1 MLRRKLLLGFVI
13 AIPFLSCG
21 SIPAAMAE
29 DPQPPK
35 KELKHTTD
43 SLEQVKERIEK
54 KKAVLVDVRE
64 LVEWNNGHIAGA
76 VHLPWRGMQ
85 EKPDAKK
92 YRELIPEGTIAYTYC
107 EVGYRSLKAGA
118 MLEKFGIE
126 VRPLK
131 PGYKE
136 LVAAG
141 FKSDKYD
148 LDGR

>member
-1 MLRRKLLLGFVI
+1 MLRRKFLYI
-13 AIPFLSCG
+13 SAIVTSFSTWG
-21 SIPAAMAE
+21 NIPTIVA
-29 DPQPPK
+29 DNPPPAK
-35 KELKHTTD
+35 KELKHTAD

-107 EVGYRSLKAGA
+107 EVGYRSLKAGTI
-118 MLEKFGIE
+118 LEKYGIE

-141 FKSDKYD
+141 FKSEK
-148 LDGR
+148 